1 MEIKLEVLA
10 STCIKQRKP
19 WPRIIW
25 LGQEKEA
32 VFLLDDKNINEI
44 NLLSGKTKKKIPQL
58 HPLLKNVV
66 VLTASRNG
74 AWLAG
79 LLKTG
84 ELFLWH
90 KDQDDLKTVPAI
102 EESQKAVIAAQE
114 NSLRLYLYVSDDGRK
129 VLLVTS
135 VWVFL
140 WESTECENASSKR
153 SLMGQWSQI
162 IPETSVALPSVE
174 EKETAVSAE
183 FIRNEMLGDCCLCCF
198 AFCSEEYLML
208 TFLEIRWQESSFKS
222 ASSPPCR
229 IHWAQQTCSLR
240 SLIPCCEAM
249 KSRGAL
255 LTAFS
260 SDGLVLAIAVNQRDP
275 QATQILFM
283 NTVNFV
289 TVSGSVKGCGSKN
302 RNIPSKFIRSY
313 WIASMSWTPDSLF
326 LACMLK
332 RGSLIL
338 MTCLGELLT
347 LVTFGCSV
355 EFGPAEFIPLHPL
368 VTYRSHLALL
378 QDSNHS
384 HHSSAS
390 EGDYMRQRFS
400 ITSHPRSPY
409 LLVSDGYNVTV
420 LRFCDGFSPSG
431 FLRSL
436 LLDSAQRLE
445 KLRHGL
451 VASKPKGKRLL
462 LQSLSSLRVS
472 LLKNHQNE
480 SSVLSVIPKFLQDEE
495 GTEQNGKVIGFQNY
509 AEDSDEDNLFQNPS
523 FIFGSQNT
531 DTSLSNE
538 GRLEFASM
546 FDTIHA
552 VEGIEGQKDD
562 ISLELNCIQKNL
574 LGAWRVG
581 ISRSVQERD
590 TLLNCTIRCIMHF
603 FSTLQCA
610 KLNFANLNSSL
621 RDNPRAQ
628 CILNSF
634 QQFLTLLSW
643 DGMHRQTLGHL
654 IKLTSHTLKIMLAEK
669 HGQLFSRN
677 LLGGFALL
685 KMVTCCLN
693 TKNVVQYETLPAFL
707 DVSSSVEL
715 DCLVMPVFQAKDWSD
730 PQNYCAV
737 ESVLKRSPPVV
748 NLGVNPEKRL
758 TVLWQL
764 LYEHVLWYRAQVN
777 RKMLHSSKPQCE
789 RLSVHEEP
797 IIEALSSHIQAIIQ
811 SSGEKLDK
819 TLKLNSVAGEEQF
832 LVGSYKESVEAWE
845 KALQETKGK
854 GGKRTPFLQT
864 RHYLAILYCHLYHY
878 NLSEAQGLCDHLVHE
893 LLKQTN
899 TSVSKDDVSD
909 AELLFRTVHTEAI
922 LAVVQSLARFMA
934 AYFTNEPLF
943 VIPPHNVAGLPPLHI
958 RPDRYPRVVP
968 LEHSRITSAIRDQGL
983 SCVWTPEYALDLFL
997 IGGLIPEAVW
1007 LAHKLG
1013 DWKMSVSIGV
1023 AFNQYCQRD
1032 NGFPRSR
1039 KVDLCLPLY
1048 LTPTQIFQE
1057 RLKYFM
1063 GQPANVETSNE
1074 GELKYK
1080 QFTDPIEEEDANVLF
1095 KSVEEILKAAV
1106 MADADILTEIF
1117 QLLMD
1122 CAKDLSGKFYNLVP
1136 EGLYLPAP
1144 PLYCPQPAFPSE
1156 EECADLPL
1164 RLERECR
1171 QKVSGVVQ
1179 RILLLFRAAHCS
1191 FPAAQWY
1198 IVQLTRARKIMQK
1211 IRKKGAL
1218 PLLNEL
1224 PENLLTYSKSPTVFF
1239 KPTSSGD
1246 SGFDVISCR
1255 IIECFRELCGL
1266 CWMLHVRERLSDSCR
1281 RYQAARENSENQ
1293 KESRTPE
1300 FDACVVERCLNALDW
1315 ACRMLPFA
1323 RFMNVEELIQDII
1336 LSLIGELPPIQKVAE
1351 ILVKAFPNR
1360 EDVRVPLRDKY
1371 NGLHQRLRHCVV
1383 KGPNNEKMMS
1393 AVIEAAHKVSLK
1405 TSKRVIRNIGP
1416 NQRCI
1421 WEPPEEESQD
1431 LGTCCYDGFSLGTSL
1446 SRSTVSDLGNPQVYS
1461 EAETGDSVS
1470 EALLMDETG
1479 KSTPSQMQDLYR
1491 EMRTCGVNLTE
1502 YKNAPEKVRDSSV
1515 KEAASRRKTNKEAL
1529 PSHPALPV
1537 VGVWEFERDDDE
1549 YMKFLDLFLTYVL
1562 ERDHI
1567 GHRDS
1572 AVPFL
1577 KSFSALLR
1585 EHELNSL
1592 LFDVHTTLK
1601 RRQNRTKSQNV
1612 FRAGSSYT
1620 LILKSS
1626 NSKPE
1631 SWCDENKK
1639 EFKKYPLPAS
1649 VQQPAE
1655 PSGHDSLKTLTV
1667 KRGLF
1672 GLSPQSI
1679 YGASSSKG
1687 ITLRPVLTQNLSDHA
1702 SPTIQAPPVHKYI
1715 YKAKQ
1720 VADDMQREE
1729 FSPEIK
1735 SKFDNIARLLEWMI
1749 RWCDRQL
1756 LYDHISADPLQE
1768 CRPMMHVKTSASAI
1782 LESFW
1787 LLEQLHGSELR
1798 DADFGNP
1805 RKPCTSTHSSGFPS
1819 KLEKESSMDTGY
1831 SPSAETAVV
1840 VQDGNVYCESYESTL
1855 RTSHEKHPEKKEID
1869 FKDNSVID
1877 NTKKGRR
1884 DFEDDLIEL
1893 GGCLSDEA
1901 DIAPE
1906 NEEFS
1911 EEPFAASRSPTIS
1924 VSIKSVQPKKGLKV
1938 GDKREFLSPND
1949 ECPKEEPLM
1958 ETSEGGGKMEGEELE
1973 GGEKMTNLNSTTPG
1987 TVLDG
1992 IPCLFVPEMK
2002 AETPSVEISVSD
2014 DRPSSTVVSSVHS
2027 SNPVGSK
2034 KEEADAREQPFL
2046 TVVSSVHPSN
2056 PIGSK
2061 QEVAPT
2067 DPAPQP
2073 LNISDTVRQM
2083 LQDEMFKLVQLQ
2095 QINFMNLM
2103 QVVGSSFAS
2112 LPGVSHLLQQSQPSH
2127 LGRSPASNTAGT
2139 DLKRCTPEQMA
2150 DGCLKR
2156 QMATHENTS
2165 NSNKKGSSPQEEN
2178 ILPDQNDSGNMPNL
2192 SQIGDAPRL
2201 PKSQSFGTRRIPPF
2215 RDLFDQVSPRPLPL
2229 LSASLNAKKAP
2240 TLIPLAKPLSNT
2252 NGLPLLKLKPQN
2264 QLLSLQISP
2273 VKLPEALSGLFPQP
2287 REAWGPSRLVENP
2300 QGSQTPPCQIESAAH
2315 LKLKSNP
2322 ELISRLQE
2330 EENKCPEVMDKGL
2343 SRHLHLAEYDKKE
2356 SMAHSEPHHAHLRA
2370 EKPLMDQE
2378 MYLHKTCENF
2388 VQIPLLSLKPC
2399 QHQQC
2404 KYPLSPRPIKLT
2416 TKDMD
2421 SRNPSEQK
2429 GIPLLCINLPPF
2441 TKLPTPKLIPL
2452 RDLLEFEQSRQ
2463 MGQAPFI
2470 GQKGHPEQIQLLK
2483 ANIKPFEAREDRNNK
2498 TRQRRH
2504 AKKQIKEKQE
2514 RKKVTV
2520 TFQQD
2525 DSILPGIVEK
2535 TKDGGQAESNYDL
2548 NDGDHLLDPE
2558 SLISSAG
2565 LHYLA
2570 SVRKRPTDLQDATT
2584 NTDPVLKSHQ
2594 DMQTVS
2600 EEIVSEPDKNQPII
2614 SVPAS
2619 EPSPSCIR
2627 ETLPPDVYL
2636 NLRFPTEATEMPS
2649 PSSLSHAAT
2658 KLAGRKYIHVVDI
2671 EDDALLKDLPEISEP
2686 DMKDIASYPK
2696 KPGVVSSAKLH
2707 HMAASVTNAIP
2718 PGEFEN
2724 EGHTLQTEPS
2734 QVSLKSLEAEMAGDR
2749 LTLGLLQEDFRSHS
2763 TPGLLAKQISRQHFS
2778 DKLQQMDEKLLA
2790 LQNVAERLEQEYRNT
2805 ELLVKVPL
2813 DESGGL
2819 ELDPG
2824 DADLSFYAPGVKV
2837 SKEERYSAHL
2847 ILEDFTEEEDVL
2859 KPGSLQNKYAAPSVS
2874 HSTSAA
2880 DLLSARKSASDI
2892 YSRLEGLDESFS
2904 EDPLQI
2910 TGLSGVTDIITD
2922 LLTEGGISAAELG
2935 LTKTQAQKISRHS
2948 ATVGGPSHR
2957 TEQERKELQAWMKR
2971 KRKERLN
2978 EYLQKLTEQREKEH
2992 SPFQRRNNL
3001 LGYTSRE
3008 IKLQQKKKEE
3018 KDKILL
3024 SEHHNLRV
3032 SQALTLMHELL
3043 SDTVQLPSKE
3053 PGSSPRASLPQDVKR
3068 PRISSAGRHNQTARN
3083 NAASRAGL
3091 GQTRSFSSL
3100 PCDTTWRKASDQRR
3114 PASTHLAAQITEESE
3129 EDVSGWSIPSEIQ
3142 QILYGTSNSHHLQ
3155 GPLPPEDS
3163 FSVASANN
3171 LESVSESTSSILSK
3185 LDWNAVEAMVAT
3197 LEEK

>member
-79 LLKTG
+79 LLETG

-90 KDQDDLKTVPAI
+90 KDQDDLKTVPAV
-102 EESQKAVIAAQE
+102 EESKKAVIAIKE
-114 NSLRLYLYVSDDGRK
+114 CSLRLYLYVSDDGGK
-129 VLLVTS
+129 VLLATS
-135 VWVFL
+135 VCVFL
-140 WESTECENASSKR
+140 WENMEYENTPSKH

-162 IPETSVALPSVE
+162 IPEASVVLPSLE

-183 FIRNEMLGDCCLCCF
+183 FIKNEMLGDRCLCCF
-198 AFCSEEYLML
+198 AFYSEECLML
-208 TFLEIRWQESSFKS
+208 TFLEIRWQENSFKS
-222 ASSPPCR
+222 ASSSPCR
-229 IHWAQQTCSLR
+229 IHWTQQTCSLR

-260 SDGLVLAIAVNQRDP
+260 SDGLVLAIAVNQKDP

-283 NTVNFV
+283 NTMNFV

-313 WIASMSWTPDSLF
+313 WIASMCWTPDSLF

-355 EFGPAEFIPLHPL
+355 EFGPAEFVPLHPL

-384 HHSSAS
+384 HNSSAS

-400 ITSHPRSPY
+400 VTSHPRLPY
-409 LLVSDGYNVTV
+409 LIVSDGYNFTV
-420 LRFCDGFSPSG
+420 LRFCDGFSPSA

-445 KLRHGL
+445 KLRHSL

-472 LLKNHQNE
+472 LLQNHQNE
-480 SSVLSVIPKFLQDEE
+480 CSAHSVIPKFLQDEE
-495 GTEQNGKVIGFQNY
+495 GTEQKVGFQDD
-509 AEDSDEDNLFQNPS
+509 AEDSDEDKQFQSYS

-531 DTSLSNE
+531 DNSLSDE

-552 VEGIEGQKDD
+552 VNGTEEQKDD
-562 ISLELNCIQKNL
+562 ISLELNYIQKNL
-574 LGAWRVG
+574 LAAWRMG
-581 ISRSVQERD
+581 ISRNVQEGD
-590 TLLNCTIRCIMHF
+590 TLLSSTIRCITHF
-603 FSTLQCA
+603 LRMLQYA
-610 KLNFANLNSSL
+610 KLNFSNLNNFL
-621 RDNPRAQ
+621 TDNPWIQ
-628 CILNSF
+628 CVLNCF

-654 IKLTSHTLKIMLAEK
+654 IKLTLHTLKLMLTEQ
-669 HGQLFSRN
+669 HGQLFSSN
-677 LLGGFALL
+677 LLGGFSLL

-693 TKNVVQYETLPAFL
+693 GKNVPQYEILPAFL
-707 DVSSSVEL
+707 DVSSNVEL
-715 DCLVMPVFQAKDWSD
+715 DSLVMPVFQAKDWSSH
-730 PQNYCAV
+730 QNYCAV
-737 ESVLKRSPPVV
+737 KSVLKHSPPVV

-764 LYEHVLWYRAQVN
+764 LYEHVLWYRAQLN
-777 RKMLHSSKPQCE
+777 RKMLNSSKLLSE
-789 RLSVHEEP
+789 RQIVHEEP
-797 IIEALSSHIQAIIQ
+797 IIEALANHIQAIVQ

-832 LVGSYKESVEAWE
+832 LIGSYKESVDVWE
-845 KALQETKGK
+845 KALKETEVK

-878 NLSEAQGLCDHLVHE
+878 SLSEAQGLCDHLVLE
-893 LLKQTN
+893 LLKQSN
-899 TSVSKDDVSD
+899 ISVREKDYISD
-909 AELLFRTVHTEAI
+909 AEFMIRAVHTEAI

-943 VIPPHNVAGLPPLHI
+943 VLPPHNVAVLPPLHI

-968 LEHSRITSAIRDQGL
+968 LQHSRITSAIRDQGL
-983 SCVWTPEYALDLFL
+983 SCVWTAEYALDLFL
-997 IGGLIPEAVW
+997 IGGLLPEAVW

-1023 AFNQYCQRD
+1023 AFNQYCRSD
-1032 NGFPRSR
+1032 NGFSRSQ
-1039 KVDLCLPLY
+1039 KVELCLPLY

-1057 RLKYFM
+1057 RLQSFM
-1063 GQPANVETSNE
+1063 GQPASVETSND

-1106 MADADILTEIF
+1106 MADADILSEIF

-1122 CAKDLSGKFYNLVP
+1122 CAKDLSRKFCSLVP

-1156 EECADLPL
+1156 EEYTDLPL
-1164 RLERECR
+1164 KIERECR

-1198 IVQLTRARKIMQK
+1198 IVQLKRARKIMQK

-1218 PLLNEL
+1218 PLLNNL
-1224 PENLLTYSKSPTVFF
+1224 PENLLNYSKSHTVFF

-1255 IIECFRELCGL
+1255 TIECFRELCAL

-1281 RYQAARENSENQ
+1281 RYQTARENSENQ

-1300 FDACVVERCLNALDW
+1300 FDACVVECCLNALEW

-1323 RFMNVEELIQDII
+1323 RFMNAEELIQDII
-1336 LSLIGELPPIQKVAE
+1336 LSLTGELPPIQKVAE

-1383 KGPNNEKMMS
+1383 KGPNSEKMMS
-1393 AVIEAAHKVSLK
+1393 AVIEAAHKVNLK
-1405 TSKRVIRNIGP
+1405 TLKRVIRNIGP
-1416 NQRCI
+1416 NQRNI
-1421 WEPPEEESQD
+1421 WEPPEEENQE

-1461 EAETGDSVS
+1461 DAETGDSVS
-1470 EALLMDETG
+1470 EALLMDGTR
-1479 KSTPSQMQDLYR
+1479 KSTPSQMQEEYR
-1491 EMRTCGVNLTE
+1491 EIRNCGSDLTG
-1502 YKNAPEKVRDSSV
+1502 YKSTPEKLRDLNM
-1515 KEAASRRKTNKEAL
+1515 KETESKRKINKA
-1529 PSHPALPV
+1529 PPDHHTLPV

-1567 GHRDS
+1567 SQRDS

-1612 FRAGSSYT
+1612 FRAGSSYS
-1620 LILKSS
+1620 LILKPS
-1626 NSKPE
+1626 NSKPA
-1631 SWCDENKK
+1631 SWCDEKKK
-1639 EFKKYPLPAS
+1639 EFKKHSLPAS

-1655 PSGHDSLKTLTV
+1655 LSGHDSVMRLTA

-1672 GLSPQSI
+1672 GLSPQSV
-1679 YGASSSKG
+1679 YRANSSKG
-1687 ITLRPVLTQNLSDHA
+1687 ITLTPVLTQRLSEHA
-1702 SPTIQAPPVHKYI
+1702 SPTIQTPPVHKYI
-1715 YKAKQ
+1715 YKAIR
-1720 VADDMQREE
+1720 VTDDIQREE
-1729 FSPEIK
+1729 FSPEINN
-1735 SKFDNIARLLEWMI
+1735 KFDNIARLLEWMI

-1782 LESFW
+1782 LVSFW
-1787 LLEQLHGSELR
+1787 LLEQQHSSESR
-1798 DADFGNP
+1798 DRNAHCGNP
-1805 RKPCTSTHSSGFPS
+1805 TKPCASTHSSGFPF
-1819 KLEKESSMDTGY
+1819 KLEKESSVDTGY
-1831 SPSAETAVV
+1831 SPSAETPVLA
-1840 VQDGNVYCESYESTL
+1840 QDGNTYCEPYESTL
-1855 RTSHEKHPEKKEID
+1855 RTSHEKQPEKKEID
-1869 FKDNSVID
+1869 FTDNSVTD
-1877 NTKKGRR
+1877 DTKSGGRYF
-1884 DFEDDLIEL
+1884 DDDLIDV

-1901 DIAPE
+1901 D
-1906 NEEFS
+1906 S
-1911 EEPFAASRSPTIS
+1911 S
-1924 VSIKSVQPKKGLKV
+1924 LKNRLQLQGV
-1938 GDKREFLSPND
+1938 PPFLSALKQFNQ
-1949 ECPKEEPLM
+1949 K
-1958 ETSEGGGKMEGEELE
+1958 
-1973 GGEKMTNLNSTTPG
+1973 STTHG
-1987 TVLDG
+1987 TVLSDN
-1992 IPCLFVPEMK
+1992 PCSFVPERK
-2002 AETPSVEISVSD
+2002 AETPSVEISVSGD
-2014 DRPSSTVVSSVHS
+2014 QPSFTVVSSVCS
-2027 SNPVGSK
+2027 SNPVDSK
-2034 KEEADAREQPFL
+2034 KEEVDARDHPSL

-2061 QEVAPT
+2061 KEEVAST
-2067 DPAPQP
+2067 DPTPQP
-2073 LNISDTVRQM
+2073 LNISDSVRQM

-2095 QINFMNLM
+2095 QINFMSLM
-2103 QVVGSSFAS
+2103 QVVGSSMAS
-2112 LPGVSHLLQQSQPSH
+2112 LPGMSHHLQQSQPSH
-2127 LGRSPASNTAGT
+2127 LGRSQVSNTAGT
-2139 DLKRCTPEQMA
+2139 DPERCPLEHSA
-2150 DGCLKR
+2150 DGPSKR
-2156 QMATHENTS
+2156 QMPTLESTS
-2165 NSNKKGSSPQEEN
+2165 NSSKERSSPQEEKV
-2178 ILPDQNDSGNMPNL
+2178 LPDQNDSENVQNL
-2192 SQIGDAPRL
+2192 PHVGDAARL
-2201 PKSQSFGTRRIPPF
+2201 PENRSFGTRLVPPF
-2215 RDLFDQVSPRPLPL
+2215 QDLLLQVSPRPLPL
-2229 LSASLNAKKAP
+2229 LSASLNAKKP
-2240 TLIPLAKPLSNT
+2240 PRLIPLAKPLNNA
-2252 NGLPLLKLKPQN
+2252 NGFPLLKLKPHY
-2264 QLLSLQISP
+2264 QLHSLNICP
-2273 VKLPEALSGLFPQP
+2273 VKLPKALRRPLPQP
-2287 REAWGPSRLVENP
+2287 REAWGPSPLVENP
-2300 QGSQTPPCQIESAAH
+2300 QGSQTPPRKNESTAY
-2315 LKLKSNP
+2315 LRLNYDP
-2322 ELISRLQE
+2322 EVIGRAQDVG
-2330 EENKCPEVMDKGL
+2330 NKCPEVMDQGP
-2343 SRHLHLAEYDKKE
+2343 SRHPHLPEYDKKGNVTP
-2356 SMAHSEPHHAHLRA
+2356 SEPPHAHLRA
-2370 EKPLMDQE
+2370 EKPLVDHE
-2378 MYLHKTCENF
+2378 ISLHKTCGNLA
-2388 VQIPLLSLKPC
+2388 QIPLLCLKPR
-2399 QHQQC
+2399 QQC
-2404 KYPLSPRPIKLT
+2404 RYPSSLRPIQLT
-2416 TKDMD
+2416 AKDMD
-2421 SRNPSEQK
+2421 SIKKEYRYSILMYLHSLSFVFQ
-2429 GIPLLCINLPPF
+2429 
-2441 TKLPTPKLIPL
+2441 TPKLIPL
-2452 RDLLEFEQSRQ
+2452 QNLIEFEQSRQ
-2463 MGQAPFI
+2463 IGQAPFI
-2470 GQKGHPEQIQLLK
+2470 GHKDHPEQIQLLK
-2483 ANIKPFEAREDRNNK
+2483 ANIKRFEAREDRNNQ
-2498 TRQRRH
+2498 TRQRRRV
-2504 AKKQIKEKQE
+2504 KKQMKEKEE

-2525 DSILPGIVEK
+2525 DSIVLPGVVEK
-2535 TKDGGQAESNYDL
+2535 TKDDQVESNYDL

-2558 SLISSAG
+2558 AVISSVN
-2565 LHYLA
+2565 YLA
-2570 SVRKRPTDLQDATT
+2570 SVRKRPTDLQDAST

-2614 SVPAS
+2614 SVPVS
-2619 EPSPSCIR
+2619 ESLPSCVP
-2627 ETLPPDVYL
+2627 ETLPPHLYL
-2636 NLRFPTEATEMPS
+2636 NLRFPTEATEMPL
-2649 PSSLSHAAT
+2649 PSSLSNAA
-2658 KLAGRKYIHVVDI
+2658 LDLVGRKYINVIDI
-2671 EDDALLKDLPEISEP
+2671 EDDDLLKNMPEISEP
-2686 DMKDIASYPK
+2686 AVKDIALQPK
-2696 KPGVVSSAKLH
+2696 KPGVLPSAKLH
-2707 HMAASVTNAIP
+2707 HMAASVTSAIP
-2718 PGEFEN
+2718 PEEIGN
-2724 EGHTLQTEPS
+2724 EEPS
-2734 QVSLKSLEAEMAGDR
+2734 QASLERLEAEMAGDR
-2749 LTLGLLQEDFRSHS
+2749 LTLRLLQEDFRSHS
-2763 TPGLLAKQISRQHFS
+2763 SPGLLAKQISRDHFS
-2778 DKLQQMDEKLLA
+2778 AKLQEMDKKLLA
-2790 LQNVAERLEQEYRNT
+2790 LQNVTERIEQEFRNT
-2805 ELLVKVPL
+2805 ELLVEVPL
-2813 DESGGL
+2813 DEGGGVAV
-2819 ELDPG
+2819 DPG
-2824 DADLSFYAPGVKV
+2824 DNDISFYAPGVKV
-2837 SKEERYSAHL
+2837 TKEERYSTRL
-2847 ILEDFTEEEDVL
+2847 IVEDFTEEEDVL
-2859 KPGSLQNKYAAPSVS
+2859 KPDSFQNNYAALQTPSIS

-2880 DLLSARKSASDI
+2880 DLPSVRKSSSDI
-2892 YSRLEGLDESFS
+2892 YTRLEELDERCVLENILTPHFS

-2922 LLTEGGISAAELG
+2922 LIKEGRISAAELG
-2935 LTKTQAQKISRHS
+2935 LTKTQAKKISRCSS
-2948 ATVGGPSHR
+2948 AVSGRSHR
-2957 TEQERKELQAWMKR
+2957 TEQEKKELQTWMKR

-2978 EYLQKLTEQREKEH
+2978 EYLQKLAEQREKEH
-2992 SPFQRRNNL
+2992 NPFQLRNNL

-3018 KDKILL
+3018 KDKLLL

-3032 SQALTLMHELL
+3032 SQALNLMHELL
-3043 SDTVQLPSKE
+3043 SDTVQLPSRE
-3053 PGSSPRASLPQDVKR
+3053 PGSPPKTRLPQDIKR
-3068 PRISSAGRHNQTARN
+3068 PRISSAGRHYQTARN
-3083 NAASRAGL
+3083 STTSRAGL

-3100 PCDTTWRKASDQRR
+3100 PCDVTRRKARREETAIESDGYDTTLD
-3114 PASTHLAAQITEESE
+3114 ASPDARVDE
-3129 EDVSGWSIPSEIQ
+3129 
-3142 QILYGTSNSHHLQ
+3142 HLQ
-3155 GPLPPEDS
+3155 CLPQRMSEC
-3163 FSVASANN
+3163 
-3171 LESVSESTSSILSK
+3171 LE
-3185 LDWNAVEAMVAT
+3185 NR
-3197 LEEK
+3197 